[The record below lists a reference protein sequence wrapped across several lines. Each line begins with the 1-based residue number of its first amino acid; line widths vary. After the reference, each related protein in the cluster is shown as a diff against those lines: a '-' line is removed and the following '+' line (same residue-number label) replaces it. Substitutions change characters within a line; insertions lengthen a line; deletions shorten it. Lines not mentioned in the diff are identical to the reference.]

1 MNPYGINIGE
11 IPNRYIK
18 NVQLKP
24 IADAFENGS
33 MKDCIFY
40 GPSGCGKTVA
50 MTMIRKK
57 WVNAFFCVMEL
68 LPGLRPD
75 PPSPGAGR
83 QVLLPSAIQG

>member
-57 WVNAFFCVMEL
+57 LIEKGNWIGIDLNPVGNL
-68 LPGLRPD
+68 LQDLIGKLY
-75 PPSPGAGR
+75 
-83 QVLLPSAIQG
+83 